1 MRKVAE
7 VARWDVRLLQRV
19 AEEELEEVGGW
30 LKVGGSV
37 TG

>member
-7 VARWDVRLLQRV
+7 VARWDVRLLRRV
-19 AEEELEEVGGW
+19 AEEKLEEVGGW

>member
-7 VARWDVRLLQRV
+7 VARWDVRLLRRV

-37 TG
+37 IG

>member
-7 VARWDVRLLQRV
+7 VARWDVRLLRRV
-19 AEEELEEVGGW
+19 AEEALEEVGGW